1 MAKIKSN
8 RRAAASHWAPG
19 HLSAVPYDHGIRSLS
34 RSAACA
40 SWMTARHAC
49 RVADLTPW
57 TGRLRASV
65 TGLMDGFEGR
75 FGYLPDANL
84 VVAARHPG
92 GTIMRTRLEGRVQV
106 PSAIVDFF
114 DAIEEVSLPDVWNG
128 YFLGPADRVVAA
140 HAEESARWITIES
153 ELQEV
158 LLIGS
163 DGGGAL
169 YCASVA
175 EPAPVFRV
183 EEPSIRHGVATGLSG
198 DVRPLASSF
207 PAFLEALADAVEA
220 SAQGRE
226 TPPF

>member
-1 MAKIKSN
+1 MS
-8 RRAAASHWAPG
+8 
-19 HLSAVPYDHGIRSLS
+19 
-34 RSAACA
+34 
-40 SWMTARHAC
+40 
-49 RVADLTPW
+49 DLTSW
-57 TGRLRASV
+57 ILRLRASV
-65 TGLMDGFEGR
+65 ESLMDGFEER
-75 FGYLPDANL
+75 FGYPPDANI

-92 GTIMRTRLEGRVQV
+92 GTAMRTSLDGRVQA
-106 PSAIVDFF
+106 PSAVIDFF

-140 HAEESARWITIES
+140 HIEESPRWITVGS

-169 YCASVA
+169 YCASVE

-183 EEPSIRHGVATGLSG
+183 DEASIRHGVATGALAH
-198 DVRPLASSF
+198 VRPLASDF
-207 PAFLEALADAVEA
+207 PAFLDALAVAVET

-226 TPPF
+226 RPPF